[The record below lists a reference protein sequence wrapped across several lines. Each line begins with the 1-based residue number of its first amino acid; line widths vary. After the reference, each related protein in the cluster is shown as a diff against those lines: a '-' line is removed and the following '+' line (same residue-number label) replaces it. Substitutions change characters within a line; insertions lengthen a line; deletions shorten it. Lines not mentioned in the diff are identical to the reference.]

1 METEEEEHIDY
12 QRAEN
17 IEVPIT
23 LTFEESIKGTQ
34 KRVDFLAMTRCDTCN
49 GIGASFGSLVNP
61 CSTCAGLGYTKM
73 GSGIFQTK
81 EICKQCKGYGTV
93 IDSPCL
99 QCLGR
104 GTIEKKRRIKV
115 DIPPGVDNEHRVRIK
130 EKGHESDR
138 NSGKPGDLYL
148 AIKVEKHVQFVRKGS
163 DIHLNF
169 PITVAQA
176 ILGDTVKIAYL
187 KWRSFC

>member
-1 METEEEEHIDY
+1 MEFSEMKKKRLSYDKYGISFEGQLDPEEIFNQFRSELGFDPFMETEEEEHIDY

-49 GIGASFGSLVNP
+49 GTGASFGSLVNP

-104 GTIEKKRRIKV
+104 GTIEKKKTNKSRHSSWGR
-115 DIPPGVDNEHRVRIK
+115 
-130 EKGHESDR
+130 
-138 NSGKPGDLYL
+138 
-148 AIKVEKHVQFVRKGS
+148 Q
-163 DIHLNF
+163 
-169 PITVAQA
+169 
-176 ILGDTVKIAYL
+176 
-187 KWRSFC
+187 